1 MTGKVLVT
9 YASRTGTT
17 KGVAEF
23 IGKTLVEE
31 GVSAEVLPMNDVND
45 LSSYKAV
52 IAGSAVQANRWLPEA
67 FQFIETRQS
76 ELNNIPIAIFTVCMT
91 LAMPNGGKYRSVVA
105 QWVEPVRRLVRP
117 VDEAYFAGAL
127 DISRIPA
134 RSGRFKFRLSVFLGV
149 WKTGDH
155 RDWVG
160 IRAWAKKLQKLVE

>member
-1 MTGKVLVT
+1 MTGKILVV

-17 KGVAEF
+17 QGVAEA
-23 IGKTLVEE
+23 IGKTLAE
-31 GVSAEVLPMNDVND
+31 GGVKVDVLPVNEVSD
-45 LSSYKAV
+45 LTAYRAV
-52 IAGSAVQANRWLPEA
+52 IAGSAVQSNRWLPEA
-67 FQFIETRQS
+67 FQFIETRQA

-134 RSGRFKFRLSVFLGV
+134 RSDRFKFRLSVVLGV

-155 RDWVG
+155 RDWVAVG
-160 IRAWAKKLQKLVE
+160 AWAKKLQKLVE